1 MFGYIRILQ
10 PELKIK
16 EYGYYRGIYCGLC
29 RHMGKCTGQCSRM
42 TLRYDAAAMVCLRMA
57 ARGTHPTFTEK
68 RCFLHPL
75 TKAPVLSPCE
85 ETETIACIMAAL
97 AYHKCRD
104 DIADERGFKRLGAC
118 LALPYFAYLC
128 HRAKKRK
135 PAIDAIAA
143 RGMQAF
149 AKAEK
154 EANGSADIPA
164 NAFGELMGEL
174 LAYDT
179 EGSTHAVLHELGRAL
194 GRWVYL
200 IDAAEDYAADVKKG
214 RFNALYALYG
224 ERCLTKAQRDTL
236 DTALTLELA
245 DAVAAV
251 DLIDFDGRDELRA
264 VIYNILCLGMPEQAD
279 KVLHS
284 EKDCKKCK
292 GERGA

>member
-16 EYGYYRGIYCGLC
+16 EYQCYRGIYCGLC
-29 RHMGKCTGQCSRM
+29 RQMGKCTGQCSRL

-57 ARGTHPTFTEK
+57 ARGTQPTFTER

-75 TKAPVLSPCE
+75 TKAPVLDSCE
-85 ETETIACIMAAL
+85 ETGAVSCIMAVL
-97 AYHKCRD
+97 AYHKCKD
-104 DIADERGFKRLGAC
+104 DIADERGLARLRAR
-118 LALPYFAYLC
+118 AAYPYFAYLRR
-128 HRAKKRK
+128 RAKKRM
-135 PAIDAIAA
+135 PGIDEVAM

-164 NAFGELMGEL
+164 NAFGSLMGEL
-174 LAYDT
+174 LSIET
-179 EGSTHAVLHELGRAL
+179 EGQAHAVLFELGKTL

-200 IDAAEDYAADVKKG
+200 IDAAEDYQKDVQKG

-224 ERCLTKAQRDTL
+224 EKQLTDDQKKTL
-236 DTALTLELA
+236 NTLLTLELE

-251 DLIDFDGRDELRA
+251 DLIDFDGREDMRA
-264 VIYNILCLGMPEQAD
+264 VIYNILCMGMPAQAD
-279 KVLHS
+279 EVLYAKQ
-284 EKDCKKCK
+284 ECKKCK